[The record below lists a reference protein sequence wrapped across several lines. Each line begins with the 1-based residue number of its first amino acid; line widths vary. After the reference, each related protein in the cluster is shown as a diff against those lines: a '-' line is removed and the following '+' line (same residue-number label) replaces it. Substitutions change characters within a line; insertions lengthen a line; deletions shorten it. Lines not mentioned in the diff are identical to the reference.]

1 MAVGFPAKYSTR
13 CNHSFKTYGAFSEAI
28 KSVLEIKGWKLLK
41 EDEGCHQIIAQI
53 PASGS
58 MTLGELCK
66 IQFDTRQYII
76 ESRCILF
83 TQFLD
88 FGKNKKNVKSFL
100 SVVISL

>member
-1 MAVGFPAKYSTR
+1 MAIGFPAKFSAR
-13 CNHSFKTYGAFSEAI
+13 CTHSFTAYEAFSEMMKKA
-28 KSVLEIKGWKLLK
+28 LATKGWKLLK
-41 EDEGCHQIIAQI
+41 EDQERQQIIAQI

-66 IQFDTRQYII
+66 IQFDTTQYVI

-100 SVVISL
+100 SIVNAL

>member
-13 CNHSFKTYGAFSEAI
+13 RNHSFSAYEAFSEMI
-28 KSVLEIKGWKLLK
+28 KKALEAKGWKLLK
-41 EDEGCHQIIAQI
+41 EDVERHQLIAQI

-66 IQFDTRQYII
+66 IQFDTTQYVI

-100 SVVISL
+100 SIVNSL

>member
-1 MAVGFPAKYSTR
+1 MAIGFPAKFSTR
-13 CNHSFKTYGAFSEAI
+13 CTHSFAAYGAFSKVM
-28 KSVLEIKGWKLLK
+28 KSALETKGWKLLK
-41 EDEGCHQIIAQI
+41 EDVERQQIIAQI

-66 IQFDTRQYII
+66 IQFDTTQYVI

-100 SVVISL
+100 STVNSL

>member
-13 CNHSFKTYGAFSEAI
+13 CNHSFKAYEAFSEVI
-28 KSVLEIKGWKLLK
+28 KNALEIKGWKLLK
-41 EDEGCHQIIAQI
+41 EDEGRHQIIAQI

-66 IQFDTRQYII
+66 IQFDTRQYVI

-100 SVVISL
+100 SVVNSL

>member
-13 CNHSFKTYGAFSEAI
+13 RDHSFSAYEAFSEVMKKAL
-28 KSVLEIKGWKLLK
+28 KTKGWKLLK
-41 EDEGCHQIIAQI
+41 EDVERHQLIAQI

-66 IQFDTRQYII
+66 IQFDKRSYVV

-83 TQFLD
+83 TQFVD

-100 SVVISL
+100 SIVNAL

>member
-1 MAVGFPAKYSTR
+1 MAIGFPAKYSTR
-13 CNHSFKTYGAFSEAI
+13 CDHSFNAYEAFSEMMKKALA
-28 KSVLEIKGWKLLK
+28 KKGWKLLK
-41 EDEGCHQIIAQI
+41 EDQERQQIIAQI

-66 IQFDTRQYII
+66 IQFDTTQYVI

-83 TQFLD
+83 TQFID

-100 SVVISL
+100 TTINSL

>member
-1 MAVGFPAKYSTR
+1 MAIGFPAKYSTR
-13 CNHSFKTYGAFSEAI
+13 CNHSFAAYETFSEAM
-28 KSVLEIKGWKLLK
+28 KMALETKGWKLLK
-41 EDEGCHQIIAQI
+41 EDVERRQIIAQI

-66 IQFDTRQYII
+66 IQFDTTQYVI

-100 SVVISL
+100 STVNSL